1 MPNHSQSQQEPGHM
15 TKYSAICADA
25 GLIRRITFEA
35 ENLEVARRL
44 ATTWGFGLE
53 GEAHPESGRPEEKV
67 VYPDA
72 FNTKDARRKLG
83 GISRTALYRLL
94 VRKILRRLPDTRKV
108 LVTRASIERYC
119 ARAA

>member
-1 MPNHSQSQQEPGHM
+1 MPNHSQSQQAPGHM

-53 GEAHPESGRPEEKV
+53 GEAHPESVHPEEKV